1 MMDRMKSRGRAASAV
16 VLLAAVAVVA
26 MGCSSAAAPPKV
38 ESSAEGESHD
48 AELVDVTPKGNR
60 HVFGDFQMAVDYP
73 SHWHTAPTDEAE
85 RRPGVAELTLLDG
98 TDAPQL
104 QLNRGGLQGLGGACT
119 PDLPL
124 MQVSEL
130 DATPAKAPGFEPGDP
145 AGGEELTELR
155 FVYRIGEFDGGVVTS
170 MALTNQPVV
179 DSCMFYNLISGADGL
194 MAFADSVQVD
204 TYSKQG
210 FFASR
215 AEAEAY
221 MQTPEYET
229 KKLVLLSLSFDP
241 SVLAE
246 GEIAWPAVTAG

>member
-1 MMDRMKSRGRAASAV
+1 M
-16 VLLAAVAVVA
+16 
-26 MGCSSAAAPPKV
+26 
-38 ESSAEGESHD
+38 
-48 AELVDVTPKGNR
+48 TPKGNR
-60 HVFGDFQMAVDYP
+60 LVFGDPQMAVDYP
-73 SHWHTAPTDEAE
+73 SYWHTAPTDEAE
-85 RRPGVAELTLLDG
+85 LRPGVTELTLLDES
-98 TDAPQL
+98 DAPQL
-104 QLNRGGLQGLGGACT
+104 HLNRGGLQGLGGACT

-130 DATPAKAPGFEPGDP
+130 DATPASAPGFEPGDA
-145 AGGEELTELR
+145 AGGEALTELQ

-170 MALTNQPVV
+170 MALTNQPVA

-229 KKLVLLSLSFDP
+229 KRLVLLSLAFDP
-241 SVLAE
+241 GAAAE
-246 GEIAWPAVTAG
+246 EPIEWPAITAG